1 MDSLT
6 AAACGAACEPAAASH
21 DLWCSQADNAGVNI
35 VAFAISSEAG
45 AELTDLL
52 ANLETAAEKP
62 ILMLEM
68 PILEGSHSGVAAFS
82 GRGPAADGRIKPDI
96 LAPGVAIN
104 SVRSD
109 GDLSTFQCGAP
120 LAAVP
125 RFRFGAN
132 PRPRPA
138 GFGFVPNRN
147 SALPQR
153 PTAV

>member
-1 MDSLT
+1 MLLASRQL
-6 AAACGAACEPAAASH
+6 AASH

-52 ANLETAAEKP
+52 ANLETAAEKT

-68 PILEGSHSGVAAFS
+68 PVEEGSHSGVMAFS

-96 LAPGVAIN
+96 LAPGFAIN

-120 LAAVP
+120 LVAVP
-125 RFRFGAN
+125 RFRCGAN
-132 PRPRPA
+132 RRPG
-138 GFGFVPNRN
+138 GFGLGAIRT
-147 SALPQR
+147 SALPSAQQR
-153 PTAV
+153 CE